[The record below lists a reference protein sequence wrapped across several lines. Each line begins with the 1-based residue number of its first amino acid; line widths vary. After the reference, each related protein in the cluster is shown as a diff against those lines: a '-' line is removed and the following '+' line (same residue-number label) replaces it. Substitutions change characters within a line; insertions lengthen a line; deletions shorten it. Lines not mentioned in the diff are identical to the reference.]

1 MHRQSDSGRAVRE
14 GSGEA
19 VFELRSEE
27 RAGVSGEA
35 PRQREQLSKN
45 PCCRRAQKVV
55 GTENRLMGCRSEG
68 EGSESCGIWA

>member
-1 MHRQSDSGRAVRE
+1 MHRQLDSGRAVRE

-45 PCCRRAQKVV
+45 PCCRRA
-55 GTENRLMGCRSEG
+55 
-68 EGSESCGIWA
+68 